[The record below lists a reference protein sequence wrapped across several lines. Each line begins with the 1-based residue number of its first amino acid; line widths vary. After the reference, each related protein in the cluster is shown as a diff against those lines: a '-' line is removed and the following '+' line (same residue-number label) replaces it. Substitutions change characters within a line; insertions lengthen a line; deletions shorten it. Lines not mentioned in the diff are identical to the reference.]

1 MASAKG
7 GKREGAGRPAAPP
20 RPAPVSW
27 RPDTQAQRDA
37 WLELGGPK
45 WVRRL
50 LDEYIAA
57 KKNDRLVALA
67 AGVGEWADAED

>member
-1 MASAKG
+1 MRG
-7 GKREGAGRPAAPP
+7 GTREGAGRPPAPP

-37 WLELGGPK
+37 WLELEGPK

-57 KKNDRLVALA
+57 KKGRA
-67 AGVGEWADAED
+67 AAED

>member
-1 MASAKG
+1 MTHPPEAPHP
-7 GKREGAGRPAAPP
+7 RPP
-20 RPAPVSW
+20 RHT
-27 RPDTQAQRDA
+27 RKLEKQRTDTQAQRDA

-57 KKNDRLVALA
+57 KK
-67 AGVGEWADAED
+67 